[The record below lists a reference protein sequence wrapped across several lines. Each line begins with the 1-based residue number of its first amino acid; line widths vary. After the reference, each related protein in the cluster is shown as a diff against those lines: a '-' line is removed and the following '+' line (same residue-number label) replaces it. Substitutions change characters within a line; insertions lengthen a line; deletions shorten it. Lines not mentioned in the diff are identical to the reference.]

1 MPMRL
6 FRITIFLMLNLICL
20 PAGGIVNLILLP
32 AGLLRSRA
40 QAIMTMFW
48 SKAACLL
55 FGIRV
60 KKGGRRKKEGGFT
73 VCNHAGY
80 VDVFVMGS
88 LRPTVFLSNHE
99 VRGWPLIGWLAA
111 LGGVV
116 FVNRNSKRAAL
127 TAMRQLERKIES
139 GVTVIVFP
147 EGTTSDG
154 KMVGP
159 FKSAFFNIPVRQN
172 IPVRPAGIR
181 YSPNIAEDVAWHG
194 GAKIAPHF
202 WRFAGLGR
210 IDVSV
215 HFGPM
220 INPQPI
226 EISSVEAR
234 KRLCL
239 LARESV
245 IAAFEAGRQD

>member
-1 MPMRL
+1 MLMRL
-6 FRITIFLMLNLICL
+6 FRITIFLALNLICL

-32 AGLLRSRA
+32 TVRLRSRA
-40 QAIMTMFW
+40 QAIMTMLW
-48 SKAACLL
+48 SKATCLI

-99 VRGWPLIGWLAA
+99 VRGWLLIGWLAA
-111 LGGVV
+111 LGGAV

-127 TAMRQLERKIES
+127 KAMSQLERKIES

-154 KMVGP
+154 KTVRP

-181 YSPNIAEDVAWHG
+181 YSGHIAEDVAWHG
-194 GAKIAPHF
+194 GAKIGLHF
-202 WRFAGLGR
+202 WKFAGLGR

-215 HFGPM
+215 HFGPK
-220 INPQPI
+220 INPELN

-239 LARESV
+239 LAHDSV
-245 IAAFEAGRQD
+245 VAAFEAGRRG